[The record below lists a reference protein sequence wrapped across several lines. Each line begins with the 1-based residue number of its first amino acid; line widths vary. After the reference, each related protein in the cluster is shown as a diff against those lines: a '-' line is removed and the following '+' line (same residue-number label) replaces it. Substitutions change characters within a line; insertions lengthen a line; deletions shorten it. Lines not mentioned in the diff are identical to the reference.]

1 MFSGKLAESAA
12 PKIDKGTC
20 LFAEGVTEDDKW
32 EDKHK
37 QKRVTKSVRV
47 DTYRIIPVSN
57 TGSIPS
63 PENLM
68 SEDEIEA
75 YINGGSS

>member
-20 LFAEGVTEDDKW
+20 LFAEGATEDDKW
-32 EDKHK
+32 VDKHQ

-57 TGSIPS
+57 SGSIPS
-63 PENLM
+63 PDILM
-68 SEDEIEA
+68 NEEEIEA
-75 YINGGSS
+75 YFNGESS